1 MAGIANKYFPI
12 RATAPSVLGMTS
24 ALPRA
29 AAAPGYALG
38 VFRHLAVPGYG
49 AEGAGSG
56 GEASGEGGTGG
67 GPPPVRGVT
76 GGSAPGGDTAFTGLL
91 RDGRVRD
98 LSGFGTLND
107 LLRSWDDAQR
117 MLDELAAARDAGDWT
132 DLAELDVRC
141 PVSPGQILQ
150 AGANYRKHV
159 VDIVMAERRADL
171 SLTGHNSD
179 VTEAEVRQWAE
190 TMMDERAAAGT
201 PYVFA
206 GLPGALTGPHDDI
219 VLPDRGEN
227 HDWELELA
235 AVIGKPARNLTRENA
250 LDHVAG
256 YTICND
262 ITTRSL
268 VYRRDLKAIGSDWFA
283 AKNAPTFLPTG
294 PYVVPAKF
302 VGDPASLRV
311 TLRHNGITRQDES
324 TADMLFDLPA
334 ILAYATEV
342 TELRPGD
349 LVLTG
354 SPAGNG
360 VHWGVF
366 LAEGDLVE
374 GEISGL
380 GAQRNRCVSVR
391 KPATR
396 QESDR

>member
-1 MAGIANKYFPI
+1 MPGIAKKYFRI
-12 RATAPSVLGMTS
+12 ASRAFSVSGMTF
-24 ALPRA
+24 APA
-29 AAAPGYALG
+29 ADGYALG
-38 VFRHLAVPGYG
+38 VFRHLADTPGS
-49 AEGAGSG
+49 E
-56 GEASGEGGTGG
+56 
-67 GPPPVRGVT
+67 
-76 GGSAPGGDTAFTGLL
+76 FTGLVRGDLGRGDL
-91 RDGRVRD
+91 RRSGRVRD
-98 LSGFGTLND
+98 ISGFGTVND
-107 LLRSWDDAQR
+107 LLKYWEDAQR
-117 MLDELAAARDAGDWT
+117 RLDELAVAQDTGDWT

-150 AGANYRKHV
+150 CGANYRKHV

-179 VTEAEVRQWAE
+179 VPEAEVRRWAE
-190 TMMDERAAAGT
+190 NMMDERARTGA

-206 GLPGALTGPHDDI
+206 GLPSAITGPYDEI

-235 AVIGKPARNLTRENA
+235 AVIGKPARHLTRENA
-250 LDHVAG
+250 LGHVAG

-268 VYRRDLKAIGSDWFA
+268 VYRKDLKAIGSDWFA

-294 PYVVPAKF
+294 PFLVPAKF
-302 VGDPASLRV
+302 VGDPANLRV

-334 ILAYATEV
+334 ILAYV
-342 TELRPGD
+342 TGVTDLRPGD

-360 VHWGVF
+360 MHWGVF
-366 LAEGDLVE
+366 LAEGDLIE
-374 GEISGL
+374 GEITGL
-380 GAQRNRCVSVR
+380 GTQRNPCVSKHCVSRPRVSEPRVR
-391 KPATR
+391 KPSR
-396 QESDR
+396 

>member
-1 MAGIANKYFPI
+1 MPGIANKYFPI
-12 RATAPSVLGMTS
+12 GATTLSVLGMTS
-24 ALPRA
+24 APART

-38 VFRHLAVPGYG
+38 VFRHLAADG
-49 AEGAGSG
+49 
-56 GEASGEGGTGG
+56 GGTA
-67 GPPPVRGVT
+67 T
-76 GGSAPGGDTAFTGLL
+76 DFTGLV

-98 LSGFGTLND
+98 LSGFGTLNE

-117 MLDELAAARDAGDWT
+117 MLDELAARDSGDWT

-179 VTEAEVRQWAE
+179 VSEAEVRQWAE

-360 VHWGVF
+360 AHWGVF
-366 LAEGDLVE
+366 LAAGDLVE

-380 GAQRNRCVSVR
+380 GAQRNHCVSKHCVSKHGVS
-391 KPATR
+391 KPVTR

>member
-12 RATAPSVLGMTS
+12 RPVTLSVLGMNFALAGPS
-24 ALPRA
+24 AAPGS
-29 AAAPGYALG
+29 APGYALG
-38 VFRHLAVPGYG
+38 VFRRLAATP
-49 AEGAGSG
+49 ARQFA
-56 GEASGEGGTGG
+56 
-67 GPPPVRGVT
+67 
-76 GGSAPGGDTAFTGLL
+76 GLL

-98 LSGFGTLND
+98 LSGFGTVND
-107 LLRSWDDAQR
+107 LLKYWDDAQR
-117 MLDELAAARDAGDWT
+117 RLDELAAAPDTGDWT
-132 DLAELDVRC
+132 DLADLDVRC

-159 VDIVMAERRADL
+159 VDIVMAERRANA
-171 SLTGHNSD
+171 STTGHNDDLS
-179 VTEAEVRQWAE
+179 EAEVRRWAE
-190 TMMDERAAAGT
+190 AMMDERAAKGT

-206 GLPGALTGPHDDI
+206 GLPGALTGPYDEI
-219 VLPDRGEN
+219 VLPERGEN

-235 AVIGKPARNLTRENA
+235 AVIGKPARHLTRENA

-268 VYRRDLKAIGSDWFA
+268 VYRKDLKAIGSDWFA

-294 PYVVPAKF
+294 PYLVPARF
-302 VGDPASLRV
+302 AGDPASLRV

-334 ILAYATEV
+334 LLVYATAV

-360 VHWGVF
+360 AHWGVF
-366 LAEGDLVE
+366 LAEGDLIE
-374 GEISGL
+374 GEITGL
-380 GAQRNRCVSVR
+380 GTQRNRCIR